1 MKNGNETW
9 NVLESVTVARG
20 QRKENTDRVKN
31 QLDCRIR
38 YRALLKNIYIY
49 IFIKSIMD
57 QFLKRHLFC
66 RGVWSNKI
74 KKLRGDL
81 FTPLVKL
88 QLL

>member
-49 IFIKSIMD
+49 
-57 QFLKRHLFC
+57 
-66 RGVWSNKI
+66 
-74 KKLRGDL
+74 
-81 FTPLVKL
+81 
-88 QLL
+88 LLNQ